1 MKKFSFS
8 HRSENNLKGVDPRLV
23 TIARRALVLSEVD
36 FGITEGLRTKERQK
50 QLFEQG
56 KSMTM
61 NSRHLTGDAIDVV
74 AYIGGKVSWN
84 WSLYE
89 IISRAFKQAAAEYGV
104 TIEWGGGLGKTKR
117 RCSFSVKKII

>member
-89 IISRAFKQAAAEYGV
+89 IISRAFKQAAEYGV
-104 TIEWGGGLGKTKR
+104 TIEWGGDWEKLKDGVHFQL
-117 RCSFSVKKII
+117 KK

>member
-1 MKKFSFS
+1 MMKKFSFS
-8 HRSENNLKGVDPRLV
+8 HRSENNMKGVNPRLV
-23 TIARRALVLSEVD
+23 AIARRALVLSEVD

-74 AYIGGKVSWN
+74 AYIDGKVSWD
-84 WSLYE
+84 WLLYE
-89 IISRAFKQAAAEYGV
+89 ITSRAFKQAAAEYGEN
-104 TIEWGGGLGKTKR
+104 IEWGGDW
-117 RCSFSVKKII
+117 KKLKDGVHFQLKK

>member
-104 TIEWGGGLGKTKR
+104 TIEWGGTGKN
-117 RCSFSVKKII
+117 